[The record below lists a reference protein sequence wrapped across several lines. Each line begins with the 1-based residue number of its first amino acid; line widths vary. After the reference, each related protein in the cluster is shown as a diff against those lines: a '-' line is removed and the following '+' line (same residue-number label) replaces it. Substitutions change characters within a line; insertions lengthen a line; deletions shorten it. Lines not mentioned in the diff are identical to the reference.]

1 MARHDNSMRRAA
13 FTLIELLVVIAII
26 AILIGLLLPA
36 VQKVREAA
44 NRTRCANY
52 LKQLALAAHN
62 YHDAMG
68 RLPGVAD
75 MGNPRYTTLFVEL
88 LPQTEQDN
96 LYRQWDFTSPGNNYV
111 GANPRAMTGLPLLY
125 CPSHPKGDGYSWYTT
140 YGGNGGRV
148 AFPAPQATAD
158 GMFCLTGPLSQP
170 QPYQVGVQF
179 LGVTDG
185 LSNTILF
192 GERTIGDG
200 GLDSYLNAPTF
211 TPNPSPALQSSAMYT
226 RWAPPNDLNAAGSL
240 LSAQA
245 PINSHYPGGWS
256 PPPSPGF
263 GQPPPPPPPVQW
275 NQIGP
280 GWYAR
285 LGAYGSYH
293 INGVNVAMADGSLRF
308 LSSDTPMN
316 VLAILSTRNGGEVN
330 PAN

>member
-1 MARHDNSMRRAA
+1 MRRKA

-44 NRTRCANY
+44 NRTRCSNY

-62 YHDAMG
+62 YHDATG

-96 LYRQWDFTSPGNNYV
+96 LYRQWDFSNPGNNYA
-111 GANPRAMTGLPLLY
+111 GASPRAMTALPLLY
-125 CPSHPKGDGYSWYTT
+125 CPSHPKLDNFGWFTT
-140 YGGNGGRV
+140 YGGNGGRI
-148 AFPAPQATAD
+148 AFPTSQATVD
-158 GMFCLTGPLSQP
+158 GMFSLTGPLSQP
-170 QPYQVGVQF
+170 QANQVGVQF

-192 GERTIGDG
+192 GERIIGDG
-200 GLDSYLNAPTF
+200 GLDSYLGAPTI
-211 TPNPSPALQSSAMYT
+211 TPTPSPPLQSSAMYT
-226 RWAPPNDLNAAGSL
+226 RWAPPYDYNAAGSL
-240 LSAQA
+240 LSAQVL
-245 PINSHYPGGWS
+245 IDSRYPGGWS

-275 NQIGP
+275 NSIGP

-285 LGAYGSYH
+285 LGAYGSFH
-293 INGVNVAMADGSLRF
+293 VNGVNVAMVDGSVRSLNA
-308 LSSDTPMN
+308 DTPVS

-330 PAN
+330 PAE

>member
-1 MARHDNSMRRAA
+1 MLRRSA

-62 YHDAMG
+62 YHDSAG

-96 LYRQWDFTSPGNNYV
+96 LYRQWDFTNPGNNYV
-111 GANPRAMTGLPLLY
+111 GANPRAMTALPLMF
-125 CPSHPKGDGYSWYTT
+125 CPSHPKNDGSGWFTT

-148 AFPAPQATAD
+148 AFPAPQATVD
-158 GMFCLTGPLSQP
+158 GMFFTTGPLSQP
-170 QPYQVGVQF
+170 KANQYGVQF

-192 GERTIGDG
+192 GERIVGDP
-200 GLDSYLNAPTF
+200 GLDSYLAAPTI
-211 TPNPSPALQSSAMYT
+211 TPTPSPPLQSSASYT
-226 RWAPPNDLNAAGSL
+226 RWAPPYDFNAAGSL

-245 PINSHYPGGWS
+245 GINYRYPGGWS
-256 PPPSPGF
+256 PPPPILPGE
-263 GQPPPPPPPVQW
+263 PPPPPPPVQW
-275 NQIGP
+275 DQIGP
-280 GWYAR
+280 AWYAR

-293 INGVNVAMADGSLRF
+293 SSGVNAAMVDGSVRF
-308 LSSDTPMN
+308 LRNETTPA
-316 VLAILSTRNGGEVN
+316 VLGILSTRNGGEVN
-330 PAN
+330 PPE